1 MKQILVAVADVDDDV
16 AVVEVVASS
25 LPVME
30 QLAAVGVVDVS
41 AEDNNID
48 CRPPL
53 RLMMAALSLLQ
64 LYVRRAED
72 F

>member
-1 MKQILVAVADVDDDV
+1 MKQILVAADAVDDV

-48 CRPPL
+48 CRLPL

-64 LYVRRAED
+64 LYVRREEA

>member
-1 MKQILVAVADVDDDV
+1 MKQILVAVAAVDNV

-48 CRPPL
+48 CRLPL

-64 LYVRRAED
+64 LYVRREED

>member
-1 MKQILVAVADVDDDV
+1 MKQILVAVAAVDNV

-48 CRPPL
+48 CRLPL

-64 LYVRRAED
+64 LYVRREEA

>member
-1 MKQILVAVADVDDDV
+1 MTQILVAVAAVDDD

-48 CRPPL
+48 CRLPL
-53 RLMMAALSLLQ
+53 RVMMAALSLLQ
-64 LYVRRAED
+64 LYVRREED
-72 F
+72 L

>member
-1 MKQILVAVADVDDDV
+1 MKQILVAVADVDDV

-30 QLAAVGVVDVS
+30 QLAAVGVVDVL

-48 CRPPL
+48 CRPSL

-64 LYVRRAED
+64 LYVRREED

>member
-1 MKQILVAVADVDDDV
+1 MTQILVAVAAVDND

-48 CRPPL
+48 CRLPL
-53 RLMMAALSLLQ
+53 RVMMAALSLLQ
-64 LYVRRAED
+64 LYVRRKEA

>member
-1 MKQILVAVADVDDDV
+1 MKQILVAVAAVDNV

-64 LYVRRAED
+64 LYVRREEA

>member
-1 MKQILVAVADVDDDV
+1 MTQILVAVAAVDDD

-25 LPVME
+25 LPAME

-41 AEDNNID
+41 AEDNNIE
-48 CRPPL
+48 CRLPL
-53 RLMMAALSLLQ
+53 RPMMAALSLLQ
-64 LYVRRAED
+64 LYVRRKEA